1 MQALSR
7 GSSPIGTVTLPMDT
21 LDRSPSDRKAA
32 DKAWADRTWPSA
44 DGLTLHFRDYPGAAD
59 AVPVVILHGL
69 TRNARDAAPLAEK
82 LAGGRRVLVPEMRGR
97 GMSDYASDSATYNP
111 VQYVADLKGLLDQ
124 EGIDRFV
131 AIGTS
136 LGGLMTMLLALE
148 QPDRI
153 AAAALVDVG
162 PEIDPEGIAKIREY
176 VGQGGSFPT
185 WMHAAR
191 ALQEVHGAVHPDFA
205 LEDWLAMAKRVMVL
219 GSGGRIAYD
228 YDMGIAAPFN
238 SDAAPPATDLWPA
251 FEALAGRPLLLLRGE
266 TSAILSRATADEM
279 QRRVPALDVVT
290 VPRTGHAPTLAE
302 PESLAAIDRLLAQVA

>member
-1 MQALSR
+1 M
-7 GSSPIGTVTLPMDT
+7 PPMDN
-21 LDRSPSDRKAA
+21 LDRPPSERKPV
-32 DKAWADRTWPSA
+32 DKPWVDRTWLSG
-44 DGLTLHFRDYPGAAD
+44 DGLSLHFRDYAGAPNAL
-59 AVPVVILHGL
+59 PVIILHGL
-69 TRNARDAAPLAEK
+69 TRNARDGAGLAER
-82 LAGGRRVLVPEMRGR
+82 LSGQRRVLVPEMRGR
-97 GMSDYASDSATYNP
+97 GGSDYAADSATYNP
-111 VQYVADLKGLLDQ
+111 VQYVADLKALLAQ

-148 QPDRI
+148 QPQRV

-162 PEIDPEGIAKIREY
+162 PEIDPEGIARIRDY

-185 WMHAAR
+185 WIHAAR
-191 ALQEVHGAVHPDFA
+191 ALQEVHGEAHPDFA

-228 YDMGIAAPFN
+228 YDMGIAEPFN
-238 SDAAPPATDLWPA
+238 SDAAPPATDLWPG
-251 FEALAGRPLLLLRGE
+251 FEALTGRPLLLLRGE
-266 TSAILSRATADEM
+266 TSTILSRATADEM
-279 QRRVPALDVVT
+279 KRRVPALEVVT